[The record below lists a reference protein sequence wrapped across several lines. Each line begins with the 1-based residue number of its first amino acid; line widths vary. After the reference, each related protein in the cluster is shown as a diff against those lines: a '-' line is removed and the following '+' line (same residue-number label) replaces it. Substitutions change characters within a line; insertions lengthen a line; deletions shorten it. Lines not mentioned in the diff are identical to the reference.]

1 MTIKNN
7 FQRVVTATL
16 IYSINNFF
24 KMSNKTILK
33 LFLYLFISINMKAQT
48 YNLEYFEAKYDTL
61 EDYTSICNE
70 NAENGEIPFFFSRS
84 FDFGFDFP
92 FFDKSF
98 NTINIDND
106 AVGIFDNSVQYNFY
120 LFSSPWHVYY
130 WANPNDYELAKPV
143 NSDWRYKYDVINNKK
158 VFILENRHVAPL
170 VYDTKTNPYVGGDV
184 NFQQWFWEN
193 GDVEVRFGDVLID
206 STLFKGAIIDPI
218 DSGLYA
224 LALGIQNYENT
235 IQIFVEGTIKNF
247 RTATFEEEN
256 SLDSL
261 PRPNTGFR
269 FRYLPLSTSNLHQND
284 FRIQNPVMDR
294 LYISSDIQTFTYEL
308 MDACGKLISKG
319 EDQREINVISLPPG
333 EYILS
338 VKSNG
343 IKYNKKIIKL

>member
-1 MTIKNN
+1 
-7 FQRVVTATL
+7 
-16 IYSINNFF
+16 
-24 KMSNKTILK
+24 MSKTKVIK
-33 LFLYLFISINMKAQT
+33 LFLFLFIVINSKAQT

-61 EDYTSICNE
+61 VDYTSICNE
-70 NAENGEIPFFFSRS
+70 NALNGEIPFFFSQS

-98 NTINIDND
+98 NKVNLEDYS
-106 AVGIFDNSVQYNFY
+106 VGIFENSVQYNFY
-120 LFSSPWHVYY
+120 LFACPWHVYY
-130 WANPNDYELAKPV
+130 WANQLDYEFGNPV

-158 VFILENRHVAPL
+158 VFIVEYRHVGPL
-170 VYDTKTNPYVGGDV
+170 VFDTKPKPYEGGDV

-206 STLFKGAIIDPI
+206 STLFNGAIIDPF

-224 LALGIQNYENT
+224 LSLGIQNYENT

-247 RTATFEEEN
+247 KTVTFEEES

-269 FRYLPLSTSNLHQND
+269 FRYLPLSTKELHQND
-284 FRIQNPVMDR
+284 FRIQNPVTDR
-294 LYISSDIQTFTYEL
+294 LYISTDIKTFSYEL
-308 MDACGKLISKG
+308 IDICGKSIAKG
-319 EDQREINVISLPPG
+319 EDEREINVCSLIPG

-343 IKYNKKIIKL
+343 IKYNKKFVKL